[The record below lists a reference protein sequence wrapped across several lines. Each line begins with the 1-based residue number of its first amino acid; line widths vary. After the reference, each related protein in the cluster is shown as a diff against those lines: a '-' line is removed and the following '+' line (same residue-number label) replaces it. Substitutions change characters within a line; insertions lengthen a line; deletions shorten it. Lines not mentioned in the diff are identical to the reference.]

1 MSISQQDL
9 KREMYLLGRVGA
21 STVASGR
28 RQRGGGIIQ
37 AGGGGMEV
45 APSGRR
51 RWGGGSIGPGGSGVE
66 VALSGRT
73 RVPPSTSPSGA
84 DLAGPEEDRGGV
96 GLTGGWVGG
105 GGPAFGHRRAGDRVS
120 GTYGGAKA
128 IVDLSERAALRVS
141 ERVGAGPEAATQG

>member
-96 GLTGGWVGG
+96 GLTGGW
-105 GGPAFGHRRAGDRVS
+105 AEEDRHS
-120 GTYGGAKA
+120 GTDGQ
-128 IVDLSERAALRVS
+128 
-141 ERVGAGPEAATQG
+141 ATGSQVRMGVPRR